1 MFENK
6 KILILGFARS
16 GYEAAKVLIE
26 RNNEVILTDMKKEH
40 DKERVEDLEHL
51 GVKLVLGENPEDLLD
66 ESFDYLIK
74 NPGVPIDHP
83 YVLKARELGVKVIN
97 EAEMAYN
104 LIDKD
109 VTLVAITGTN
119 GKTTTTTLTFEMLK
133 EAGKKVHLTGNIG
146 FPLCSFLKKLE
157 DGDIIVMELS
167 SQQLENMDKFKPD
180 ILVMTNITPT
190 HLDFFKTY
198 EYYKE
203 VKSRSF
209 RNMTKEDIAILN
221 LNDDE
226 ITDMTKD
233 IKATVKYF
241 SSNGIINGSYIKDDN
256 IYYYDKKIVSLNDIR
271 VVGTHN
277 YEDIMAAIMICK
289 EFDVDNEPIKKVLKE
304 FKGVA
309 HRLELVDEVNGRV
322 FYNDSKATNIRS
334 TQIALSAF
342 KTPTIILMGGQERHQ
357 NFMDLKD
364 YMDNVK
370 LIVCYGENKMHI
382 KEFGDNINKEIIVCN
397 NLKEAFDIAYNN
409 STEGDTILLSPAT
422 ASWDQYAKFEDRGD
436 EFKELVKN
444 IKQKS

>member
-16 GYEAAKVLIE
+16 GYEAAKLLIE
-26 RNNEVILTDMKKEH
+26 KNNDVTLTDAKSEH
-40 DKERVEDLEHL
+40 DKEKIEQLEKL
-51 GVKLVLGENPEDLLD
+51 GVKLVLGEHPEDLLD
-66 ESFDYLIK
+66 SSFDYLIK
-74 NPGVPIDHP
+74 NPGVPIDHF
-83 YVLKARELGVKVIN
+83 YVKKAKELGVKVIN

-119 GKTTTTTLTFEMLK
+119 GKTTTTTLTYEMLK
-133 EAGKKVHLTGNIG
+133 EAGKNVHLTGNIG
-146 FPLCSFLKKLE
+146 FPLCSFLDKLE

-167 SQQLENMDKFKPD
+167 SQQLENIDNFKPD
-180 ILVMTNITPT
+180 ILVITNITPT

-209 RNMTKEDIAILN
+209 KNMTEKDLAILN
-221 LNDDE
+221 LNDEE
-226 ITDMTKD
+226 ITNMTKN
-233 IKATVKYF
+233 IKAKTKYF
-241 SSNGIINGSYIKDDN
+241 SSNGEINGSYIKDEA
-256 IYYYDKKIVSLNDIR
+256 IYYYDEKVVSLKDIR
-271 VVGTHN
+271 VVGNHN

-289 EFDVDNEPIKKVLKE
+289 EFGIENAPIKKVLKE

-342 KTPTIILMGGQERHQ
+342 SRPTIILMGGQERNQ

-364 YMDNVK
+364 YMNNVK
-370 LIVCYGENKMHI
+370 LIVCYGENKAHI
-382 KEFGDNINKEIIVCN
+382 KEFGDEINKETIVCN
-397 NLKEAFDIAYNN
+397 NLKEAFKIAYDH
-409 STEGDTILLSPAT
+409 SEKGDVVLLSPAT

-444 IKQKS
+444 IK

>member
-16 GYEAAKVLIE
+16 GYEAAKVLTE
-26 RNNEVILTDMKKEH
+26 RNNEVILTDMKNEH
-40 DKERVEDLEHL
+40 DQEKVDDLKSL

-66 ESFDYLIK
+66 NSFDYLIK

-83 YVLKARELGVKVIN
+83 YVLKARKLGVKVIN

-119 GKTTTTTLTFEMLK
+119 GKTTTTTLTYEILK
-133 EAGKKVHLTGNIG
+133 EAGKSVHLTGNIG

-209 RNMTKEDIAILN
+209 KNMTKDDVAILN

-226 ITDMTKD
+226 IMAMTKE
-233 IKATVKYF
+233 IGATVKYF
-241 SSNGIINGSYIKDDN
+241 SSKGIINGSYIKDDN
-256 IYYYDKKIVSLNDIR
+256 IYYYDKKIVPLKDIR

-289 EFDVDNEPIKKVLKE
+289 EFGLENEPIKKVLKE

-342 KTPTIILMGGQERHQ
+342 KNPTIILMGGQERHQ

-370 LIVCYGENKMHI
+370 LIVCYGENKAHI
-382 KEFGDNINKEIIVCN
+382 KEFGDQIKKDTVVCN

-409 STEGDTILLSPAT
+409 SEEGDTILLSPAT

-436 EFKELVKN
+436 EFKELVYNLKEE
-444 IKQKS
+444 